1 MDNNLEIID
10 NNDIVQRKDL
20 FTIAYVTTKADPEIG
35 RVTIEATGMK
45 SLVMESLIQGI
56 APLDLANLI
65 TKSYPEMQSILLLK
79 INQSLCFLDVVYQNK
94 IPIDKLKE
102 QWETEKQEL
111 QNIPSNNTQQNKEE

>member
-1 MDNNLEIID
+1 MDNDLEIID